1 MNVDPSTRYNIEN
14 TLNCY
19 TLALDS
25 RNLEG
30 VLQTFTADAS
40 FSIRIAGGDLIGPHV
55 GHKGIRELITESF
68 ETQLDQR
75 RHICSNLVIREVGNG
90 RARVE
95 YYLTLIS
102 IDNGAIRL
110 VSTGIY
116 KDEMVEED
124 GVWRVSKR
132 HLDLDLP
139 F

>member
-1 MNVDPSTRYNIEN
+1 MNADPSMRYKIEN
-14 TLNCY
+14 TLNRY
-19 TLALDS
+19 TLALD
-25 RNLEG
+25 RRDLEG

-55 GHKGIRELITESF
+55 GHEGIGKLMTESF

-75 RHICSNLVIREVGNG
+75 RHICSNLVFHEVGNG

-95 YYLTLIS
+95 YYLTLMS
-102 IDNGAIRL
+102 IDEGAIRL
-110 VSTGIY
+110 VTTGIY
-116 KDEMVEED
+116 KDELVEEA

>member
-1 MNVDPSTRYNIEN
+1 MNVDPSMRCKIEN

-25 RNLEG
+25 RNLEA

-55 GHKGIRELITESF
+55 GHEGIGKLMTNSF

-75 RHICSNLVIREVGNG
+75 RHICSNLVFREAGNG

-95 YYLTLIS
+95 YYLTLMS
-102 IDNGAIRL
+102 IEDGAIRL
-110 VSTGIY
+110 VTTGIY
-116 KDEMVEED
+116 KDELVDEA
-124 GVWRVSKR
+124 GIWRVSKR
-132 HLDLDLP
+132 HLELDLP